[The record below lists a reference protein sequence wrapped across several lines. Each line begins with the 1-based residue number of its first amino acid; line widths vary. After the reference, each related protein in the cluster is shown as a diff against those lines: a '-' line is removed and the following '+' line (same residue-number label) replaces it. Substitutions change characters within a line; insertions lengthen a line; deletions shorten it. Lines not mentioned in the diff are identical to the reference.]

1 MRITILLIAFTTFT
15 NILFAQTKVPVD
27 SVSSHIGEKAVVC
40 SEVFGVK
47 ALEKMTFINMGASYP
62 NSPLTIVI
70 FAKDLPNFK
79 ETPASLYDNKK
90 ICVTGTLE
98 DYKGKTE
105 IVVTQPDEITLQ

>member
-1 MRITILLIAFTTFT
+1 MRFILLIIAFTIFT
-15 NILFAQTKVPVD
+15 NTLFSQTKIPVD
-27 SVSSHIGEKAVVC
+27 SVSSHIGEKAIVC

-47 ALEKMTFINMGASYP
+47 ATEKMTFINMGASYP

-70 FAKDLPNFK
+70 FAKNLPNFK